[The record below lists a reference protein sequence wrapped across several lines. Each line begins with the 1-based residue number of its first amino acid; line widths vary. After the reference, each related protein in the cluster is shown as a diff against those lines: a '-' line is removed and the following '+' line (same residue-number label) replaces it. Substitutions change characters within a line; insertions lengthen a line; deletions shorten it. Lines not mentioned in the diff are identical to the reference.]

1 MTMTHTNANTN
12 DDNQIRQDLIERLTQ
27 SRAVIA
33 SGWTQ
38 GAFALNKHGN
48 IVSSAAKSACKFCA
62 IGGLRRTTRLRGW
75 GRRDAVLYLYSLG
88 VLRKCLPKPY
98 TSVESFN
105 DNPNTTQADVLS
117 LYTRAIEYAKTCN
130 PAIED
135 LETGQ

>member
-1 MTMTHTNANTN
+1 MTHTNANTN

-38 GAFALNKHGN
+38 GAFALNEHGN
-48 IVSSAAKSACKFCA
+48 SVPCIAKSACKFCA

-75 GRRDAVLYLYSLG
+75 GRRDAVLYNRAMDM
-88 VLRKCLPKPY
+88 LRKCLPKPY
-98 TSVESFN
+98 TSIESFN
-105 DNPNTTQADVLS
+105 DDPTTTQADVLS
-117 LYTRAIEYAKTCN
+117 LYTRAIEYVKTRD
-130 PAIED
+130 PAVED